1 MGKFQRLV
9 WFAIKVDRKQDS
21 VLDNGKVA
29 KNDTIWFGYVQG
41 IYEEWGYFSQAELE
55 SLKPKVWEIP
65 QKNLPWSGRR
75 TEGGA

>member
-1 MGKFQRLV
+1 MV

-21 VLDNGKVA
+21 VLDNGKGA

-65 QKNLPWSGRR
+65 
-75 TEGGA
+75 